1 MSDRNY
7 RILAVGAA
15 GKFAGLV
22 VPQLVKR
29 GATVRGLT
37 KDPDH
42 ADTVR
47 KNGAAEVAV
56 ADLNDMGSLR
66 AALEGIDRV
75 FYISP
80 VFAPDQVQMG
90 CNMVEAARSAEVD
103 RIVFS
108 SVIHPILT
116 AIDNHADKGPIE
128 EAIVG
133 SGLEYS
139 ILHPTLFYENY
150 AGAWPQVEKTGVF
163 AEPYSA
169 DSRIGRV
176 DYRDVAEIA
185 AIALTED
192 RLLYGTFELCAD
204 GNCDRHEVAAMMGEV
219 LGREIKADIVPFED
233 WAERAGIPQD
243 GPVRLGLRQ
252 MYEWYDAH
260 GFDGNSVTLRAILGR
275 EPRTLKAYFEELASN
290 GRK

>member
-1 MSDRNY
+1 MSDSNH

-42 ADTVR
+42 ADAVR
-47 KNGAAEVAV
+47 ENGASEVAV
-56 ADLNDMGSLR
+56 GDLNDMDSLR
-66 AALEGIDRV
+66 PALEGVDGV

-90 CNMVEAARSAEVD
+90 RNMVAAARSAEVS

-116 AIDNHADKGPIE
+116 AIDNHAVKGPIE

-133 SGLEYS
+133 SGLQYS

-150 AGAWPQVEKTGVF
+150 AAAWPQVAETGVF

-176 DYRDVAEIA
+176 DYRDVAEVA

-204 GNCDRHEVAAMMGEV
+204 GDFDRHEVVSMMGKV
-219 LGREIKADIVPFED
+219 LGREIKAGTVPFED
-233 WAERAGIPQD
+233 WAEKAGIPQD
-243 GPVRLGLRQ
+243 GPVRPGLRQ

-260 GFDGNSVTLRAILGR
+260 GFAGNSVTLRAILGR

-290 GRK
+290 GQK